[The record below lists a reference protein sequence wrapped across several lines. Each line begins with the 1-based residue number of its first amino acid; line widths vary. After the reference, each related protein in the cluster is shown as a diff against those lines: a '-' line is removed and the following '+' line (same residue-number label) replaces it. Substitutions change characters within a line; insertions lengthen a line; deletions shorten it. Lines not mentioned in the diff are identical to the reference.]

1 VFAGLLLVAAGT
13 KPELESSS
21 LNPVIT
27 RFMRVIQQPRV
38 CGAKE
43 CLSAMD
49 IALLD
54 CPDTPGND
62 GVAGDELQP
71 RRQSPL

>member
-1 VFAGLLLVAAGT
+1 
-13 KPELESSS
+13 
-21 LNPVIT
+21 
-27 RFMRVIQQPRV
+27 
-38 CGAKE
+38 
-43 CLSAMD
+43 MD

-71 RRQSPL
+71 GRQSPL